1 MSNFSLFPENLLL
14 TWNEKPIVAK
24 RFLMSQLKRLALE
37 TCQLAGKHAG
47 KHAPTIFICDHFRRE
62 NLIQFFIFYIHTY
75 IPINPNRLA

>member
-47 KHAPTIFICDHFRRE
+47 KHDWDIRRKVRAWVDE
-62 NLIQFFIFYIHTY
+62 AAREL
-75 IPINPNRLA
+75 